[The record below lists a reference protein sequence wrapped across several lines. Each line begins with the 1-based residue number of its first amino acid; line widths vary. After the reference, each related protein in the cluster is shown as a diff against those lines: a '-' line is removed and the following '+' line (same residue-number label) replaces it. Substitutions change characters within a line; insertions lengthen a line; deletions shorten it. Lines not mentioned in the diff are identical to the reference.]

1 MDDDVYLRHARHR
14 LATRVAVTGGSGQI
28 GSALRVELSRTHTV
42 VGFDLRPRG
51 VSRKLDVAG
60 PRAVAELRKFDVI
73 YHLAALISVPESLRD
88 PLRFDRTNVHGS
100 LCVLEAARL
109 GDARLVFCSSAAV
122 YGVPTRLPI
131 GEDHPLRPISP
142 YGLTKAIGEEYVRL
156 YRELYGLDASII
168 RPFNVYS
175 ERVTRA
181 DPYAGVI
188 RKFLDAARLGRPL
201 VVNGDGRQTRDF
213 VHVSDVVQ
221 LMGLLIDGRGSG
233 RTYNCGSGHP
243 TSIRELASWIRDR
256 MDPDGGISY
265 GPPRP
270 GDIRH
275 SVARIDRAR
284 SIGYRPRVT
293 LRAWLAAQ
301 PTRTHRSRPQRT
313 D

>member
-1 MDDDVYLRHARHR
+1 MDDDVYLRHPRHR

-28 GSALRVELSRTHTV
+28 GSALRAELSRRHSV

-51 VSRKLDVAG
+51 VSRRLDVAA
-60 PRAVAELRKFDVI
+60 PRATTELRKFDVI
-73 YHLAALISVPESLRD
+73 YHLAALISVPESVRD
-88 PLRFDRTNVHGS
+88 PVRFDRTNVHGS
-100 LCVLEAARL
+100 LRVLEAARL

-122 YGVPTRLPI
+122 YGRPTRLPI
-131 GEDHPLRPISP
+131 DEDHPLRPISP
-142 YGLTKAIGEEYVRL
+142 YGLTKSIGEEYVRL
-156 YRELYGLDASII
+156 YRELYGLDVSIV

-175 ERVTRA
+175 EHVTRS

-221 LMGLLIDGRGSG
+221 LMGLLLDGRGSG

-256 MDPDGGISY
+256 MNPGGRVSY

-284 SIGYRPRVT
+284 TIGYRPRVA
-293 LRAWLAAQ
+293 LRTWLAAR
-301 PTRTHRSRPQRT
+301 PTATP
-313 D
+313 